1 MSGDA
6 AEELERFRQQ
16 WQQEVTQ
23 RAKGS
28 PLASLK
34 GSAPPP
40 QINSGAIPP
49 ERAAPPLIRRRT
61 REVEEHAEE
70 SNGEGYHDLE
80 NKDEARRLGP
90 GGDRAYPSSRREP
103 RSALDHY
110 ELAVERELEGSLGDS
125 LSHYR
130 KAYRVGGIL
139 STQRLFI
146 IDMNPARCGRRPHLQ
161 EQALPAL
168 GLQDETKQP

>member
-1 MSGDA
+1 MSGDT

-16 WQQEVTQ
+16 WQQEVAQ

-28 PLASLK
+28 PFASLNR
-34 GSAPPP
+34 SARPPRP
-40 QINSGAIPP
+40 SQISSGAIPP

-70 SNGEGYHDLE
+70 NNGEGYHDLE

-90 GGDRAYPSSRREP
+90 GGDRTHPSSGREP

-125 LSHYR
+125 LNHYR
-130 KAYRVGGIL
+130 KAYRVGGYP
-139 STQRLFI
+139 FH
-146 IDMNPARCGRRPHLQ
+146 PKPVHH
-161 EQALPAL
+161 
-168 GLQDETKQP
+168 